1 VHDIA
6 RDTAITA
13 AAMAAG
19 AWLWSPGRPQIA
31 LAVLAGGALV
41 GLSMWAIGGVV
52 NGLMMKSDRGE
63 IRPVSRAFPLVK
75 FFTRHAILAL
85 TAYVMMVR
93 LHLDPVG
100 MFVGVTSVVIAAAVS
115 AARTR

>member
-1 VHDIA
+1 
-6 RDTAITA
+6 
-13 AAMAAG
+13 MAAG

-31 LAVLAGGALV
+31 LGVLAGGALV
-41 GLSMWAIGGVV
+41 GWSMWAMGGVV
-52 NGLMMKSDRGE
+52 NGLMIKSQSGE
-63 IRPVSRAFPLVK
+63 IRPVSRVVPLVK

-85 TAYVMMVR
+85 TAYIMMVR